1 MDQNKERIQILD
13 DVRQGALDI
22 PEAIN
27 RLQALVARSE
37 ASANR
42 QTASGSNRE
51 LRIMRIDL
59 TEDKALMDIRLPLAL
74 LDAANRLG
82 ARIQLLL
89 DRIPP
94 GQLENAL
101 ASPGKHKL
109 FAEINTEQN
118 EQLEIY
124 LI

>member
-59 TEDKALMDIRLPLAL
+59 TEDKALMDIRLP
-74 LDAANRLG
+74 
-82 ARIQLLL
+82 
-89 DRIPP
+89 
-94 GQLENAL
+94 
-101 ASPGKHKL
+101 
-109 FAEINTEQN
+109 
-118 EQLEIY
+118 
-124 LI
+124 